1 MAVVTVLAILIGL
14 LAILALAPVP
24 GSRRP
29 MSIQPESS
37 GATGLSPMRS
47 HARILLHSL
56 DGTTKLL
63 YLRGERISLGRS
75 SANDLSY
82 PEITGLSRQHLVLEK
97 DGEDWV
103 VMDVGSKNGTHV
115 NGVRISAKHVL
126 RAGDLIMAGPLM
138 LAYDYSFHPTTE
150 EDARGATECSPN

>member
-1 MAVVTVLAILIGL
+1 MAVVTLLAILIGL
-14 LAILALAPVP
+14 LAVLALVPVP

-37 GATGLSPMRS
+37 GTKGLSPMRS
-47 HARILLHSL
+47 HARILLHSM
-56 DGTTKLL
+56 DGTTKSF

-82 PEITGLSRQHLVLEK
+82 PESTGLSRQHLVFEK
-97 DGEDWV
+97 DGDDWAV
-103 VMDVGSKNGTHV
+103 IDVGSKNGTLV

-126 RAGDLIMAGPLM
+126 RAGDRILAGPLK
-138 LAYDYSFHPTTE
+138 LAYDHSFHSTSKLS
-150 EDARGATECSPN
+150 RRFC